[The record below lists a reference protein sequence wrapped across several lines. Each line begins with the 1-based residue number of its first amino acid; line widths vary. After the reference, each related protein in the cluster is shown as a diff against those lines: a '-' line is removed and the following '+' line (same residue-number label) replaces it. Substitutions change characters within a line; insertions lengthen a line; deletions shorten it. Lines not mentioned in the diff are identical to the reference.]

1 MLWVA
6 RPIHYNGRRRR
17 FPAMKERYLLIIIML
32 CASLA
37 VSNATAEVV
46 YRWVDTAGNVHFS
59 DQPLTDNAQVIE
71 FPSETRYP
79 GRKRPGPERPSSAD
93 DGKDQSA
100 AAGGGSP
107 VDPAEEKR
115 VREANCKIARKNLEG
130 NQNIGRMYRVGKNG
144 ERVYLSDSER
154 AAIIKKSQGDVGKW
168 CD

>member
-6 RPIHYNGRRRR
+6 RPIYFHGREYR
-17 FPAMKERYLLIIIML
+17 FPAMKEINLLKIIVL
-32 CASLA
+32 CTVLA
-37 VSNATAEVV
+37 VSNAAAEVV

-59 DQPLTDNAQVIE
+59 DQPMTDNAQVME

-79 GRKRPGPERPSSAD
+79 GRKRTSPERSNAAD
-93 DGKDQSA
+93 DNKDQSA
-100 AAGGGSP
+100 AGDTA

-115 VREANCKIARKNLEG
+115 VRKANCKIARQNLEG
-130 NQNIGRMYRVGKNG
+130 NQNIGRMYRVGSNG

-154 AAIIKKSQGDVGKW
+154 AAIIKKSQSDVSKW